1 MLSPK
6 KNLSNITNMDNN
18 EILPVANSTS
28 LEEKEAL
35 RKDNEVALALKNT
48 QNILLMS
55 KCMSIILEDSITKH
69 LNSWEMSKKVRIQAA
84 SFTYNI
90 FAGEKTT
97 CMKVCIP
104 RLLTDGREPKS
115 PLLPK
120 ICHTYTTKMKLG
132 IVIPY
137 LKKIPKIYESRDASL
152 SSADISLSSEISK
165 FCYIRKYKCRLHFGY
180 IISNSFDL
188 FLSLYRFL
196 LINTVTILMISVKL
210 ATPGFLKIKIF
221 QNKGYDV
228 IILDYNVIKNFIT
241 GFKLYCRC
249 GHVTKVC

>member
-55 KCMSIILEDSITKH
+55 KYMSIILEDSITKH

-84 SFTYNI
+84 SFTCNI

-97 CMKVCIP
+97 CMNFYIP

-120 ICHTYTTKMKLG
+120 ICHTYTIKMKLG

-152 SSADISLSSEISK
+152 SSADISLSSSEISK

-188 FLSLYRFL
+188 FLESLEI
-196 LINTVTILMISVKL
+196 LIDKYGYNFDDFS
-210 ATPGFLKIKIF
+210 KI
-221 QNKGYDV
+221 GYSR
-228 IILDYNVIKNFIT
+228 LS
-241 GFKLYCRC
+241 
-249 GHVTKVC
+249 